1 MRTMRGALVVAQ
13 FGPIERREAEPGTAR
28 GAGAGQ
34 RSSGSTR
41 CCVLSAGIM
50 RGRLSF
56 PQFAIVPKIVTV
68 TIFV

>member
-1 MRTMRGALVVAQ
+1 MDRLKDEKRNPGPPAVRERVSAAAAAPVVACY
-13 FGPIERREAEPGTAR
+13 PR
-28 GAGAGQ
+28 
-34 RSSGSTR
+34 
-41 CCVLSAGIM
+41 VVM